1 MLITLHLVSFIWH
14 RLCTEEKES
23 INVAMQ
29 TGKNVRDIPF
39 HLFHNYHQMSH
50 HLSYG
55 VLAQALFESRLDAKF
70 VEMRDVRKKDLK
82 RRK

>member
-1 MLITLHLVSFIWH
+1 MG
-14 RLCTEEKES
+14 
-23 INVAMQ
+23 MQ
-29 TGKNVRDIPF
+29 TGENVRDIPS

-70 VEMRDVRKKDLK
+70 VEMRVVRKKGS
-82 RRK
+82 RKEKVKG